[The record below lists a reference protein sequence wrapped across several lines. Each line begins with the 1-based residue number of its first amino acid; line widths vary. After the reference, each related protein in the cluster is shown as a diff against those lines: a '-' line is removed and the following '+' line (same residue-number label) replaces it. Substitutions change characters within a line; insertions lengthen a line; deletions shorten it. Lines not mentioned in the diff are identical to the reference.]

1 VYQINAVKAAVIIT
15 HPDSFNV
22 AMASAR
28 AAGVP
33 TDRVILFDVEG
44 ADTAQRVTVQGLISQ
59 GLASAPNFT
68 ERKLAPGEGKT
79 KVAFLNFSS
88 GTTGRP
94 KVSVCS
100 ARTCMWM

>member
-1 VYQINAVKAAVIIT
+1 VKAAVIIT
-15 HPDSFNV
+15 HPDSLNV
-22 AMASAR
+22 ALASAH

-33 TDRVILFDVEG
+33 ADRVILFDVEG
-44 ADTAQRVTVQGLISQ
+44 ADTAQRLTVQALVSQ
-59 GLASAPNFT
+59 GLASAPNFR

-94 KVSVCS
+94 KVSVYS
-100 ARTCMWM
+100 ARTYM